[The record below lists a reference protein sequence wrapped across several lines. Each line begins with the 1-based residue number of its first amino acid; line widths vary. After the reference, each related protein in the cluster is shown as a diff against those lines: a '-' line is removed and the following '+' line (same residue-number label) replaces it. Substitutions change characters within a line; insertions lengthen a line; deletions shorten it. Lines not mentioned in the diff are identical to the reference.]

1 MLYYPVMPEK
11 ESRSR
16 IHFYRNSRRGK
27 ILRAL
32 TASDISF
39 WGTDAFISA
48 IFILFAIQFIP
59 GGSATHIG
67 LAFLGNRT
75 MNALSSIPAGKFFDR
90 HKGQFDEIWSLM
102 LVNLLTGLFYM
113 ALSFA
118 TSLWQLYVAMLLL
131 GFFSAVNLAAWR
143 VVFYGNISKNEY
155 GQTVGVYQTFISIAQ
170 GIALALGGWLG
181 DTVGFDKAV
190 FLGGIVI
197 ALGSIFLLMIVRF
210 FPKPSP

>member
-1 MLYYPVMPEK
+1 MRRVTTPPK
-11 ESRSR
+11 R
-16 IHFYRNSRRGK
+16 INFYRNTRRGK
-27 ILRAL
+27 ILRIL
-32 TASDISF
+32 TASDVTF

-48 IFILFAIQFIP
+48 IFILFAVQFIP

-67 LAFLGNRT
+67 LAFLGNRLV
-75 MNALSSIPAGKFFDR
+75 NALSSIPIGNVFDR
-90 HKGQFDEIWSLM
+90 YKGQLDEIWSLT
-102 LVNLLTGLFYM
+102 LVNFLTGFLYIG
-113 ALSFA
+113 LSFA

-190 FLGGIVI
+190 LLGGVVI
-197 ALGSIFLLMIVRF
+197 ASGSFLLFSIMHF
-210 FPKPSP
+210 FKKPRS